1 MTSWLALGTME
12 GGHPLQ
18 PYSERTR
25 SSTALGT
32 QAWSKTAT
40 EMAMDDASLADG
52 DGNGDDGDDDDCDE
66 QTKLE
71 NDADDGDG
79 DDGDD
84 DDGDGNCENCS
95 N

>member
-52 DGNGDDGDDDDCDE
+52 DGNGDDGDDDD
-66 QTKLE
+66 
-71 NDADDGDG
+71 
-79 DDGDD
+79 GDD
-84 DDGDGNCENCS
+84 DESGETRGTAGMMTTIITNHLQINYK
-95 N
+95 